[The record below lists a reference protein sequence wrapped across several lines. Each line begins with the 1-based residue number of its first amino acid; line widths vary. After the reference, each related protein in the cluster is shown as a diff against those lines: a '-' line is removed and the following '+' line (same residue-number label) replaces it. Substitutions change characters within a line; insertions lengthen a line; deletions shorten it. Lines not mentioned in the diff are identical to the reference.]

1 MKGKEDLLSKIQ
13 QQFEKDIATML
24 ARYGIY
30 YNEELLA
37 MKDESNT
44 LYESRDMRKAFTL
57 YMSGVSLGL
66 N

>member
-1 MKGKEDLLSKIQ
+1 MKRKEDMLSKIQ

-24 ARYGIY
+24 ARYGIHY
-30 YNEELLA
+30 DEELLTL
-37 MKDESNT
+37 KDESNT
-44 LYESRDMRKAFTL
+44 LYESRDVRKAFTL